1 MQGQRNL
8 ETVSQLIM
16 SELSPAVGAQHGA
29 FFFANHDESGLDYE
43 LMLLASYGYTKKNGE
58 PYPAQEPERVV

>member
-29 FFFANHDESGLDYE
+29 FFFAATTSS
-43 LMLLASYGYTKKNGE
+43 ARTTS
-58 PYPAQEPERVV
+58 